1 MSDEKKTPGQSEQ
14 TLPAAPGKP
23 ETSAVPPAEKPKQ
36 ITLDGSAPPIGAE
49 KPKADSPD
57 KAAPAVE
64 PKGAPKPKDGKVID
78 ITGKSAPTKK
88 PAAPAKTVKTE
99 KPDKAKPASK
109 SPPAKADKGASGKA
123 SSHEDKVS
131 QSKKGDKVPEK
142 TAGGGAGTPTATPV
156 AEPEAKIPRPVEE
169 GKIVYLK
176 LSEVHPFHTFRP
188 HPFKVKVDAKMEE
201 TVASIKANGVMTPG
215 LARPEKDGNGYEIIA
230 GHRRTKASELCGLE
244 EMPFIIR
251 EMSDHE
257 AVQAMKDSNKQRDET
272 LPSELAALLDLE
284 VEAIK
289 HQGGRLKNVAPGDI
303 GRRSVEIVGEVH
315 NMNYKKV
322 MRYLRLN
329 SLVPELLDKVDDKK
343 MGFMPAVE
351 LSYIRPKNQ
360 QLIAVSIDGE
370 QASPSVA
377 QAKRLRELDQKGIL
391 TGDIIDGI
399 LSEEKK
405 EVDKVIITTDE
416 LGKYFG
422 KEVTPRQMKDQI
434 IALLDDWKEK
444 QPPEKKAPEQ
454 SAERS

>member
-49 KPKADSPD
+49 KPKADSPG
-57 KAAPAVE
+57 KTAPAVE
-64 PKGAPKPKDGKVID
+64 PKDTPKPKDGKVID

-99 KPDKAKPASK
+99 KADKAASK
-109 SPPAKADKGASGKA
+109 SSPAKADKGASDKA
-123 SSHEDKVS
+123 GPHEDKVS
-131 QSKKGDKVPEK
+131 QSKKGEKAPEK
-142 TAGGGAGTPTATPV
+142 TAGGGADTPAAKPEEKSPQPSTPAPKKEKTV
-156 AEPEAKIPRPVEE
+156 I
-169 GKIVYLK
+169 LK
-176 LSEVHPFHTFRP
+176 LSEVHPFHTFRE
-188 HPFKVKVDAKMEE
+188 HPFKVKDDDKMAELA
-201 TVASIKANGVMTPG
+201 ASIKENGVLLPG
-215 LARPEKDGNGYEIIA
+215 LVRPEKDGNGYELVA
-230 GHRRTKASELCGLE
+230 GHRRAFGSQKAGLE
-244 EMPFIIR
+244 EMPFIVR

-284 VEAIK
+284 VEDIK

-303 GRRSVEIVGEVH
+303 GKRSVEIVGEAH
-315 NMNYKKV
+315 GMNYKKV

-377 QAKRLRELDQKGIL
+377 QAKRLRELDQKGML

-422 KEVTPRQMKDQI
+422 KEFTPRQMKDQI